1 MGVVTTDET
10 TKSLYAAFVK
20 RMREDVGAKF
30 QCVLYGKAADYEGV
44 INVKNR
50 VTDEG
55 ANEASLV
62 YWVTGAEAACAIN
75 KSLLNVKYDGAY
87 TVDTDYKQ
95 SELETFIRSG
105 VFAMHNVSGETRVL
119 SDINSFVSDT
129 EGKSKEIFGDNQCI
143 RVMDQI
149 ANDIA
154 VLFNTRYLG
163 KVPNDASGRVSL
175 WNDIVKHHQQL
186 EDLRAIE
193 NFSADDVQVEQGDAK
208 NSVAVQDAVTIVCAM
223 AKLYMTVTVS

>member
-1 MGVVTTDET
+1 MGVITTDET

-55 ANEASLV
+55 ADEASLV

-87 TVDTDYKQ
+87 TWTPITSRVSWKPSLDPAYLRCTTYPAKLAC
-95 SELETFIRSG
+95 SRTSTALCPTPRARARKSSVTTSVSALWIRSQR
-105 VFAMHNVSGETRVL
+105 HCS
-119 SDINSFVSDT
+119 
-129 EGKSKEIFGDNQCI
+129 
-143 RVMDQI
+143 
-149 ANDIA
+149 
-154 VLFNTRYLG
+154 
-163 KVPNDASGRVSL
+163 
-175 WNDIVKHHQQL
+175 
-186 EDLRAIE
+186 
-193 NFSADDVQVEQGDAK
+193 
-208 NSVAVQDAVTIVCAM
+208 AVQYALSGQGAE
-223 AKLYMTVTVS
+223 